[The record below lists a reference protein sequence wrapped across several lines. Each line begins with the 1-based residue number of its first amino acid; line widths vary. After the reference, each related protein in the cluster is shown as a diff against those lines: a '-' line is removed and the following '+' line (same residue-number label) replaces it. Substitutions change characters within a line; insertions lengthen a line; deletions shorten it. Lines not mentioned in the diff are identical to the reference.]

1 MFSHLLVHPE
11 TTANRSGRTLIWNY
25 QDVLDAVEDERW
37 GKNVAA
43 VVSGHQHEG
52 GLFTNDNGT
61 HFVVMESPMLAEPGQ
76 PGPFCVVEASKS
88 GLKMIGY
95 GKGPNSKIFGV
106 EEGEEYPPSEPVVK
120 DLPLAPVAAKA

>member
-1 MFSHLLVHPE
+1 M
-11 TTANRSGRTLIWNY
+11 
-25 QDVLDAVEDERW
+25 
-37 GKNVAA
+37 AA

-52 GLFTNDNGT
+52 GLFTNDNCT

-76 PGPFCVVEASKS
+76 PGPFCVVEASKN

-120 DLPLAPVAAKA
+120 NLPLAPVAAKA